1 MTVRVLRIMEYE
13 YTTLEQANA
22 DMARWQVPPTGDKK
36 FGPLAPNIRS
46 SVMLPQEVSDD
57 DLPARY
63 EGR

>member
-1 MTVRVLRIMEYE
+1 MIRVLRVMEYE
-13 YTTLEQANA
+13 YETIEAANA

-36 FGPLAPNIRS
+36 FGPLAPMIRS
-46 SVMLPQEVSDD
+46 SVMLPQAVTDD